1 MADVLQKVNNSKDYI
16 NGAVIV
22 TASPLPV
29 VTGIRLSQTIND
41 NAGIG
46 SISGIL
52 DSRFDDVR
60 YYTGDSGVG

>member
-1 MADVLQKVNNSKDYI
+1 MADVLQKVNNSNEYI
-16 NGAVIV
+16 NGA
-22 TASPLPV
+22 AV
-29 VTGIRLSQTIND
+29 VRSDKLGNVDKLAQTIND

>member
-1 MADVLQKVNNSKDYI
+1 MADVLQKVNNSNEYI
-16 NGAVIV
+16 NGA
-22 TASPLPV
+22 AV
-29 VTGIRLSQTIND
+29 VRSDKLGNVDKLVQTIND
-41 NAGIG
+41 NTGVG

>member
-1 MADVLQKVNNSKDYI
+1 MADVLQKVNNSNEYI
-16 NGAVIV
+16 NGA
-22 TASPLPV
+22 AV
-29 VTGIRLSQTIND
+29 VRSDKLGNVDKLAQTIND
-41 NAGIG
+41 NNGIA

>member
-1 MADVLQKVNNSKDYI
+1 MADVLQKIVEASGYV
-16 NGAVIV
+16 NGAAIV
-22 TASPLPV
+22 SAGLIPQKGTY
-29 VTGIRLSQTIND
+29 RLAQTIND